1 MPSVSL
7 AGAAQAVDSFP
18 TKPVRLIVSWAAG
31 GGPDIQA
38 RQFEP
43 KFAEALG
50 QPVVVENKV
59 GAAGVLAAQYVAQ
72 SAPDGYTVL
81 LGANTHLMQKHL
93 NPQLRFDPLKDF
105 KGVANFMSSPTVLV
119 VRAD

>member
-1 MPSVSL
+1 M
-7 AGAAQAVDSFP
+7 
-18 TKPVRLIVSWAAG
+18 
-31 GGPDIQA
+31 
-38 RQFEP
+38 
-43 KFAEALG
+43 
-50 QPVVVENKV
+50 

-105 KGVANFMSSPTVLV
+105 TGVSKLMSSPTVLV
-119 VRAD
+119 VRADSPARSVLDLVSLAKKNQATSITARAA